1 MTPERRT
8 VRVGTKDVRLLVGGD
23 GPPLLYLHSVGADVD
38 WLEAHE
44 RLARRF
50 TVHLPAHPGFAE
62 STGVEQVDGIFDVVL
77 HYVDLLAAL
86 GLARVPVVGTSF
98 GGWIGAEIAALYP
111 ERVERLVLI
120 DAVGLWVDAAPIGEL
135 FGSTPPELAR
145 LLFHD
150 QDHPLA
156 QMLHAMTSIAD
167 VPEDFAYAQLKALE
181 AAAKV
186 GWNPYLHDPKLE
198 GRLGRVTA
206 PTLVL
211 WGRED
216 GLVPLVY
223 GERYR
228 DRIPGARLEVL
239 ERCGH
244 LPAIERPAEFADAVL
259 RFLSVGRS
267 PAS

>member
-1 MTPERRT
+1 MPERRT

-38 WLEAHE
+38 WLEAHD

-62 STGVEQVDGIFDVVL
+62 STGVDQVDGIFDLVL

-86 GLARVPVVGTSF
+86 GLGPVPVVGSSF
-98 GGWIGAEIAALYP
+98 GGWIAAELAALYP
-111 ERVERLVLI
+111 DRVGGLVLA
-120 DAVGLWVDAAPIGEL
+120 DAVGLWIDAAPIGEL
-135 FGSTPPELAR
+135 FGSTPPELAGM
-145 LLFHD
+145 LFHD

-156 QMLHAMTSIAD
+156 QMLRAMTSIAD
-167 VPEDFAYAQLKALE
+167 VPEDFAYTQLKALE

-186 GWNPYLHDPKLE
+186 GWNPSLHDPKLE

-228 DRIPGARLEVL
+228 ERIPRARLQVL

-244 LPAIERPAEFADAVL
+244 LPAIERPAEFAEAVL
-259 RFLSVGRS
+259 GFL
-267 PAS
+267 AQT